1 MLLVIH
7 HRQGRKLILYEKL
20 IYGGLLLDM
29 TLQQLTGGLYLQ
41 KILEGI
47 LWNEKKAP
55 GCEIQM
61 KEIGSLLE
69 GAEGLPAPLLASFL
83 GLQDD
88 ALLAQAKD
96 KMVLKSGIALVNA
109 QGKEPPDGQPEEKP

>member
-1 MLLVIH
+1 LVIH

-69 GAEGLPAPLLASFL
+69 GAEGLPAPLLASFF

-109 QGKEPPDGQPEEKP
+109 QGKEPPDGQPKEKP

>member
-1 MLLVIH
+1 
-7 HRQGRKLILYEKL
+7 
-20 IYGGLLLDM
+20 M
-29 TLQQLTGGLYLQ
+29 TLQQLTGRLYLQ

-47 LWNEKKAP
+47 LGNEKKAP

-61 KEIGSLLE
+61 KKIGRLLE
-69 GAEGLPAPLLASFL
+69 GAEGLPAPLLASFF

-96 KMVLKSGIALVNA
+96 KMVLKGGIALVNA
-109 QGKEPPDGQPEEKP
+109 QGKEPSDGQPEEKP